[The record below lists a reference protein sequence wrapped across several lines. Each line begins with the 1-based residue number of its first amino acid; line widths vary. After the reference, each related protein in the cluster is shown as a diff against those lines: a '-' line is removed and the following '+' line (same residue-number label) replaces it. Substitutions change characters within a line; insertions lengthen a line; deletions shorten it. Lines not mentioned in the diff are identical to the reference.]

1 MRFRIDIDCQDGLSS
16 GTGHFGPRRTRKV
29 VVPMMN
35 FTAGSVAD
43 NAGIIVFVGTPV
55 RLRAN
60 D

>member
-1 MRFRIDIDCQDGLSS
+1 
-16 GTGHFGPRRTRKV
+16 
-29 VVPMMN
+29 MMN
-35 FTAGSVAD
+35 FTAGSVAG